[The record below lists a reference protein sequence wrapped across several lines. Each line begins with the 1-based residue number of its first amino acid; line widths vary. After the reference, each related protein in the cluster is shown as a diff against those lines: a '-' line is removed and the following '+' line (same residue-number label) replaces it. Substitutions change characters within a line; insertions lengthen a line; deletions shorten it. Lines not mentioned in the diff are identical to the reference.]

1 MNIDRRIWIAQFL
14 KYFYIGFSVLY
25 FANNWLTLIITEEN
39 HINYNTYV
47 NFLEYIVLLLIT
59 SSVSFMLQL
68 DDAALQLY
76 KDGDYSSYLDLDSSI
91 AEQHEEFDNFQFKYV
106 QLIAYDIQPKQ
117 P

>member
-1 MNIDRRIWIAQFL
+1 MR
-14 KYFYIGFSVLY
+14 K
-25 FANNWLTLIITEEN
+25 
-39 HINYNTYV
+39 
-47 NFLEYIVLLLIT
+47 
-59 SSVSFMLQL
+59 SSEFRKQCGYGCEGKMAKRL